1 MTCSGTPAKAQTRD
15 VRRDRPEGA
24 DDGEARTLL
33 SARWSSH
40 NRMSKKRPLAPAS
53 PTDEWGIYDPAKA
66 GMQALYSRLGR
77 PIIRASEASERR
89 ARRRGLKMDRP
100 ADGVG
105 MAIEE
110 AKRRAGLI
118 TVPPAA
124 PPLIPDPV
132 PAPVAV
138 APVAP
143 VAPPAD
149 EATPAPVKPARAKAP
164 KTPKRKPLSSAI
176 SAAGARMG
184 AVASRPAVATAAAP
198 APVVDEAPVATPRR
212 GARKAPKS
220 RQAASPAVAPAP
232 VVPPPS
238 PRRPRGPVPLAAW
251 AHAVSDTTRP
261 EPKRSEGKGL
271 WRGIFRIPSEVALV
285 EYGRGCRIHR
295 LVIETASESLVDPL

>member
-1 MTCSGTPAKAQTRD
+1 LLKAKRSF
-15 VRRDRPEGA
+15 P
-24 DDGEARTLL
+24 
-33 SARWSSH
+33 
-40 NRMSKKRPLAPAS
+40 NRMTKKRPLVPAS

-89 ARRRGLKMDRP
+89 ARRRGLKMERP

-118 TVPPAA
+118 AAPAAAA
-124 PPLIPDPV
+124 PPLIPEPV
-132 PAPVAV
+132 PEPAAAAPVAAV
-138 APVAP
+138 APAV
-143 VAPPAD
+143 V
-149 EATPAPVKPARAKAP
+149 EAAPAPVKPARAARAKAP
-164 KTPKRKPLSSAI
+164 KAAKRKPLSSAI
-176 SAAGARMG
+176 SAAGARKD
-184 AVASRPAVATAAAP
+184 AAASRAAVATTAP
-198 APVVDEAPVATPRR
+198 APVDEMPVATPRR
-212 GARKAPKS
+212 GTRKAPKP
-220 RQAASPAVAPAP
+220 RQTASAAAAPAA

-251 AHAVSDTTRP
+251 AHAVNDTARP

-295 LVIETASESLVDPL
+295 LVIETASESLVDPF